1 MKKAILFSCY
11 GLGIGGIEKCLV
23 NLINAMPE
31 DQYDVDILLMNPEY
45 DFRDQLRRPVRFLPM
60 FDYVVNVHDTMSE
73 IRRRGGVLRNP
84 GLTLR
89 WCLFRLELKLGRK
102 PWRWFRKLPE
112 HYDVAVAYSQ
122 NGQAPYYVIDKVKA
136 DRKVFWYHNGAYERS
151 GWQYERDSRYYP
163 KFDYAVAVSTDCANV
178 LRERFDFAPG
188 RLIVLR
194 NICDADA
201 IRTRA
206 EAFVPDSFRERKR
219 HIVTVGRM
227 TAEKGAP
234 LAMEACRLLRDRG
247 FDICW
252 HWVGDGNQSDAIRR
266 TIAEYGLENR
276 FILEGNQEN
285 PYPYIKHCS
294 FMVCSSY
301 TEGLPVIAM
310 EALCLGTPIVSAVPS
325 VGELFA
331 EDCCGL
337 ITENDDES
345 LKNGILKMLTDRE
358 FYDRVKAGAAKAS
371 CRFDGREMVKKIE
384 QLYQEVL
391 ES

>member
-1 MKKAILFSCY
+1 MKKLLFCVY

-23 NLINAMPE
+23 NLINALPVE
-31 DQYDVDILLMNPEY
+31 RYDVDILLMNPEY
-45 DFRDQLRRPVRFLPM
+45 DFRDQLRRPVRFLPL
-60 FDYVVNVHDTMSE
+60 FDYVANVHDTMPE

-84 GLTLR
+84 GLALR
-89 WCLFRLELKLGRK
+89 WCLFRLELKFGRK

-122 NGQAPYYVIDKVKA
+122 NDLSAYYVIDKVRA

-151 GWQYERDSRYYP
+151 GWQYERDRRYYP
-163 KFDYAVAVSTDCANV
+163 IFDYAAAVSTDCANV

-188 RLIVLR
+188 HLIVLR

-206 EAFVPDSFRERKR
+206 EAFVPDSFREGKR

-234 LAMEACRLLRDRG
+234 LAVEACRMLRDRS

-252 HWVGDGNQSDAIRR
+252 HWVGDGNQSEAIRK
-266 TIAEYGLENR
+266 TIAGYGLEDR

-285 PYPYIKHCS
+285 PYPYIKNADIYVQPSHYEAYS
-294 FMVCSSY
+294 TTV
-301 TEGLPVIAM
+301 TEARV
-310 EALCLGTPIVSAVPS
+310 LGIPIVTTD
-325 VGELFA
+325 VGGMRDQLTDMEN
-331 EDCCGL
+331 GL
-337 ITENDDES
+337 IVPIDPAA
-345 LKNGILKMLTDRE
+345 I
-358 FYDRVKAGAAKAS
+358 AGAAERLLTDEALRRSFAKRLQSEDVSAEKA
-371 CRFDGREMVKKIE
+371 
-384 QLYQEVL
+384 L
-391 ES
+391 EAYEKTVFA